1 MVDVKL
7 VERAVLNLLLNAIVH
22 AGDDAH
28 ITVRLSEQMG
38 RAMISVSDDGV
49 GMGENALA
57 RAADPYFSVRPGM
70 EGAGSR
76 AGSGMGL
83 TVAKICAGVHGGMLL
98 MSSREGSGTNA
109 NLVLPLGDPQGECLR
124 CSVGSYIANRFTN
137 LYVEMGD
144 VAVMPG

>member
-1 MVDVKL
+1 
-7 VERAVLNLLLNAIVH
+7 
-22 AGDDAH
+22 
-28 ITVRLSEQMG
+28 
-38 RAMISVSDDGV
+38 
-49 GMGENALA
+49 
-57 RAADPYFSVRPGM
+57 
-70 EGAGSR
+70 
-76 AGSGMGL
+76 MGL

-137 LYVEMGD
+137 LYVEMAD